1 MPLSLDLNCCSF
13 KTPQYV
19 WLAAYQNAHTGLL
32 VTYKILLLYLIIR
45 YKICRNNHS
54 GITYSLKLAKYLAFS
69 TFILAL
75 HVLLYTETD
84 SDIWH
89 YFCRLWS
96 RFQFFIGARLN
107 LYQACY
113 CLGAARRWQS
123 FIIATQRGTMFT
135 IRSVLSLSST
145 AFRHTQSRGVTKTA
159 HVISGR
165 SRVHIPFPV
174 CNLQINLL
182 QMYLPQCRTCT
193 IVVKCSEGNCHAFH
207 TVLLSEICFVWQVP

>member
-1 MPLSLDLNCCSF
+1 MYSFLDFWFRILVFFLISEERIAENLSETFIHDCTHFISYLTICMPLSLDLNCCSF

-89 YFCRLWS
+89 YFCRL
-96 RFQFFIGARLN
+96 
-107 LYQACY
+107 
-113 CLGAARRWQS
+113 
-123 FIIATQRGTMFT
+123 
-135 IRSVLSLSST
+135 
-145 AFRHTQSRGVTKTA
+145 
-159 HVISGR
+159 
-165 SRVHIPFPV
+165 
-174 CNLQINLL
+174 
-182 QMYLPQCRTCT
+182 
-193 IVVKCSEGNCHAFH
+193 
-207 TVLLSEICFVWQVP
+207 